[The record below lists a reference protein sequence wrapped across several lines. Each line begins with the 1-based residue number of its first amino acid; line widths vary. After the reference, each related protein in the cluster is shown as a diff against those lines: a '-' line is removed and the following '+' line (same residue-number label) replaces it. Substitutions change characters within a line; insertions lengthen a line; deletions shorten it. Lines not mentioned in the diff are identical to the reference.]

1 MGMGMGYVEVVYV
14 SESVTVVGPRLRR
27 SGSIG
32 SLVDKCIWA
41 VLLEEV
47 EPHY

>member
-1 MGMGMGYVEVVYV
+1 MGMGMGYMEVVDV
-14 SESVTVVGPRLRR
+14 CGSVAVVGHRPRRN
-27 SGSIG
+27 GSIVR
-32 SLVDKCIWA
+32 LVDKCIWA